1 MDNDNEVSF
10 ESEQPRYMVK
20 ENMKDLT
27 GHYRKSDYD
36 AMALLPYIDVVME
49 RAEKLDISPTDKW
62 SQNIGTKVYLLAKS
76 IMGK

>member
-1 MDNDNEVSF
+1 
-10 ESEQPRYMVK
+10 MVK

-36 AMALLPYIDVVME
+36 AMALLPYIDVAME

-62 SQNIGTKVYLLAKS
+62 SQNIGTKVYLSAKS